1 MPPIQY
7 SLILFYIIITK
18 LSRECE
24 IFFYQIAHISHEM
37 ALSGKQIVF
46 GEVFGVY
53 AHGKYAAAG
62 FFI

>member
-24 IFFYQIAHISHEM
+24 IFFYQIAHISREM
-37 ALSGKQIVF
+37 ALSGKTKAIPQSDEK
-46 GEVFGVY
+46 G
-53 AHGKYAAAG
+53 AAARNPANN
-62 FFI
+62 